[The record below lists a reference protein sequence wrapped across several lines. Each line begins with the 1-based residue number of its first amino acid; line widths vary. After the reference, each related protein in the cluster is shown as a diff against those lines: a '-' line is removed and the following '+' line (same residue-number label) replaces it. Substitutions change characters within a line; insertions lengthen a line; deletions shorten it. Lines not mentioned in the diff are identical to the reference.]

1 MIGRNY
7 DPTIFPDDL
16 SIRHRMDKVP
26 TKEELAGRDSFPS
39 VNDNK
44 YLDAILK
51 QQAEKKAC
59 H

>member
-1 MIGRNY
+1 MIGKSY
-7 DPTIFPDDL
+7 DPSIFPDDL

-26 TKEELAGRDSFPS
+26 TREELAGRNSFPS

-51 QQAEKKAC
+51 SKKKERMV
-59 H
+59 

>member
-1 MIGRNY
+1 MLGRNY

-26 TKEELAGRDSFPS
+26 TKEELAGRNSFPS

-51 QQAEKKAC
+51 SKKKERMV
-59 H
+59 

>member
-26 TKEELAGRDSFPS
+26 TKEELAGRNSFPS
-39 VNDNK
+39 VNENK
-44 YLDAILK
+44 YMDAILK
-51 QQAEKKAC
+51 SKKKERMV
-59 H
+59 

>member
-26 TKEELAGRDSFPS
+26 TKEELAGRNSFQS
-39 VNDNK
+39 VNENK

-51 QQAEKKAC
+51 SKKKERMV
-59 H
+59 

>member
-7 DPTIFPDDL
+7 DHTIFPDDL

-26 TKEELAGRDSFPS
+26 AKEELAGRNSFPG
-39 VNDNK
+39 VNENK

-51 QQAEKKAC
+51 SKKKERMV
-59 H
+59 

>member
-16 SIRHRMDKVP
+16 SIRHRIDKVP

-39 VNDNK
+39 VNENK

-51 QQAEKKAC
+51 SKKKERMV
-59 H
+59 

>member
-16 SIRHRMDKVP
+16 SIRHRMDKEP

-51 QQAEKKAC
+51 SKKKERMV
-59 H
+59 

>member
-16 SIRHRMDKVP
+16 SIRHRLDKVP
-26 TKEELAGRDSFPS
+26 TKEELAGRNSFPS

-51 QQAEKKAC
+51 SKKKERMV
-59 H
+59 

>member
-7 DPTIFPDDL
+7 DPTIFHDDL

-26 TKEELAGRDSFPS
+26 TKEELAGRNSFPS

-51 QQAEKKAC
+51 SKKKERMV
-59 H
+59 

>member
-26 TKEELAGRDSFPS
+26 TKEEPAGRESFPS

-51 QQAEKKAC
+51 SKKKERMV
-59 H
+59 

>member
-16 SIRHRMDKVP
+16 SIRHRMDKAP
-26 TKEELAGRDSFPS
+26 TKEELAGRNSFPS

-51 QQAEKKAC
+51 SKKKERMV
-59 H
+59 

>member
-26 TKEELAGRDSFPS
+26 TKEELAGRNSFPS

-51 QQAEKKAC
+51 GKKKERMV
-59 H
+59 

>member
-26 TKEELAGRDSFPS
+26 TKEELAGRNSLQS
-39 VNDNK
+39 VNENK

-51 QQAEKKAC
+51 SKKKERMV
-59 H
+59 

>member
-26 TKEELAGRDSFPS
+26 TKEELAWRNSFPS

-51 QQAEKKAC
+51 SKKKERMV
-59 H
+59 

>member
-51 QQAEKKAC
+51 SKNKERMV
-59 H
+59 

>member
-39 VNDNK
+39 VNENK

-51 QQAEKKAC
+51 SMKKERMV
-59 H
+59 

>member
-26 TKEELAGRDSFPS
+26 TKEELAGSDSFPS
-39 VNDNK
+39 VNENK

-51 QQAEKKAC
+51 SKKKERMV
-59 H
+59 

>member
-16 SIRHRMDKVP
+16 SIRHRLDKVP
-26 TKEELAGRDSFPS
+26 TKEELAGRNSFPS

-44 YLDAILK
+44 YLYAILK
-51 QQAEKKAC
+51 SKKKERMV
-59 H
+59 

>member
-16 SIRHRMDKVP
+16 SIRHRLDKVP
-26 TKEELAGRDSFPS
+26 TKEELAGRNSFQS
-39 VNDNK
+39 VNENK

-51 QQAEKKAC
+51 SKKKERMV
-59 H
+59 

>member
-26 TKEELAGRDSFPS
+26 TKEELAGRKSFPS
-39 VNDNK
+39 VNENK

-51 QQAEKKAC
+51 SKKKERMV
-59 H
+59 

>member
-26 TKEELAGRDSFPS
+26 TKEELAGRNSFPS
-39 VNDNK
+39 VNENK

-51 QQAEKKAC
+51 SKKKERMV
-59 H
+59 

>member
-39 VNDNK
+39 VNDNM

-51 QQAEKKAC
+51 SKKKERMV
-59 H
+59 

>member
-7 DPTIFPDDL
+7 GPTIFPDDL

-26 TKEELAGRDSFPS
+26 TKEELAGRNSFPS

-51 QQAEKKAC
+51 SKKKERMV
-59 H
+59 

>member
-16 SIRHRMDKVP
+16 SIRHRMDKMP
-26 TKEELAGRDSFPS
+26 TKEELAGRNSFPS

-51 QQAEKKAC
+51 SKKKERMV
-59 H
+59 

>member
-26 TKEELAGRDSFPS
+26 TKEELAGRNSFPS
-39 VNDNK
+39 VNENK
-44 YLDAILK
+44 HLDAILK
-51 QQAEKKAC
+51 SKKKERMV
-59 H
+59 

>member
-16 SIRHRMDKVP
+16 SIRHRMDNVP

-51 QQAEKKAC
+51 SMKKERMV
-59 H
+59 

>member
-1 MIGRNY
+1 MIGRSY

-16 SIRHRMDKVP
+16 SVRRRLDKVP

-51 QQAEKKAC
+51 SKKKERMV
-59 H
+59 

>member
-26 TKEELAGRDSFPS
+26 TKEELVGRNSFPS

-51 QQAEKKAC
+51 SKKKERMV
-59 H
+59 

>member
-1 MIGRNY
+1 MIRNY
-7 DPTIFPDDL
+7 DPSIFPDDL

-26 TKEELAGRDSFPS
+26 TKEELAGRKSFPS

-51 QQAEKKAC
+51 QQAEKKTC